1 VQCDRQLL
9 EKLRQLSYDEVL
21 DKTKPHL
28 SKSEVKAV
36 IARRDKIVAH
46 FEKLI
51 AQKGEGAVL
60 Y

>member
-9 EKLRQLSYDEVL
+9 DKLRQLSYDEVL
-21 DKTKPHL
+21 DKTKPYL
-28 SKSEVKAV
+28 TKSEVKAV
-36 IARRDKIVAH
+36 MARRGKIVAY

-51 AQKGEGAVL
+51 AQKGEAAVL